1 MKKSNDTGQTV
12 REIVERHPEL
22 ISEVWCRK
30 VFRQLLQLL
39 ERQYAMQSPHRVI
52 TPDTV
57 FIHDNGSLLLLP
69 SLISD
74 PMPEIADDLTALAR
88 IVHYAITQEVVP
100 TGPLRGRAPE
110 GFSESLINA
119 IDRGMAFDPARRPR
133 TINELRDLLG
143 IVPFKP
149 APSARQQARAAQ
161 AGPAVHTPQSPRPQ
175 GAVPQRPVYRRPWA
189 WVGGAILLGA
199 GLGMLATQGPKPTF
213 EHLAQTLPAG
223 REGPRARPAT
233 PPAAPAPQAAAVAA
247 PAGTPAPGPQPNPSL
262 AAQAAAA
269 PVQAVPAPTKASPP
283 QEQAGKPPGQ
293 APAEAL
299 AAAPARKPVRAAVR
313 ETVPATPARPAP
325 AAEAAPK
332 AAAPKP
338 AADEGAVFTLRIQP
352 WGRVYVDGI
361 ERGISPPVK
370 RLALAPGRHVVL
382 VANPGSRD
390 RVLEVDTAGG
400 DGSIAVDFDGGR

>member
-1 MKKSNDTGQTV
+1 MKKSSDTGRTV
-12 REIVERHPEL
+12 REIVEHHPEL
-22 ISEVWCRK
+22 VSEVWCRK

-57 FIHDNGSLLLLP
+57 FIQDDGSLLLLP

-74 PMPEIADDLTALAR
+74 PMPEVADDLTALAR

-100 TGPLRGRAPE
+100 TGPLHGRAPE
-110 GFSESLINA
+110 GFSASLINA

-143 IVPFKP
+143 IVPFRP
-149 APSARQQARAAQ
+149 APLTRHQMRALQ
-161 AGPAVHTPQSPRPQ
+161 AGPAPRTPRPAQAQ
-175 GAVPQRPVYRRPWA
+175 GAVPKKPGYRRYWA
-189 WVGGAILLGA
+189 WAGAAILLGTA
-199 GLGMLATQGPKPTF
+199 LAMLANQSRQPAF

-223 REGPRARPAT
+223 REAPRAGPGT
-233 PPAAPAPQAAAVAA
+233 PLAPPPTAPDPQPGASLAQV
-247 PAGTPAPGPQPNPSL
+247 PAGP
-262 AAQAAAA
+262 
-269 PVQAVPAPTKASPP
+269 
-283 QEQAGKPPGQ
+283 
-293 APAEAL
+293 
-299 AAAPARKPVRAAVR
+299 
-313 ETVPATPARPAP
+313 VPATPAPTKTAPPKEQAGMPPGQAAATAPASAPSRKPVREAGRETVQATPAQPAP
-325 AAEAAPK
+325 VPAPP
-332 AAAPKP
+332 AAAALKK
-338 AADEGAVFTLRIQP
+338 ANDEGAVFTLRIQP
-352 WGRVYVDGI
+352 WGRVYVDGV
-361 ERGISPPVK
+361 ERGISPPIK